1 VKRLSKRLA
10 LATLIPALLI
20 TSTLALVFWSN
31 IENRVEAA
39 RITAQTLLETEYDVL
54 LQGMN
59 ESLNH
64 SLAIAEF
71 PSVVQ
76 YLSNAQ
82 ETQSPYQERLLKQN
96 GDQLG
101 AMFNT
106 LLTHFGRYTRLA
118 LIDTNG
124 NEHLPTQSPTS
135 PAADPVH
142 ADALYFREAMTLK
155 ARSLYVSPP
164 YLGPGA
170 AGPEITTAVV
180 DITAPVFGQ
189 DGKRLGV
196 LLLTLDWHYLA
207 SRLPHAV
214 GTYSQAQALLVNA
227 QGTSLLPNGSGA
239 IPFGSSLPIQWPDAW
254 QAMSS
259 SNRGEAL
266 LGDHLIFFRTHDIR
280 THHVRS
286 QAGQVLGLPDTQPW
300 RLGIIVPRPG
310 LTYLLAESPWT
321 GALVVLVYVLAIA
334 FGIGWVLTNHHQRTL
349 RAGAQKLALE
359 TRDYARE
366 FFDLYEHA
374 PCGYHSLNK
383 HGVILKINR
392 TELQWLGY
400 SADELIGKQLYRE
413 LVTSETR
420 GAFDEIFRQ
429 VLGNNHEGSGKCELM
444 CRDGSTL
451 PVAIEAT
458 AQTTSDGFQYSRAM
472 VFDRTERKQLEDLL
486 IRQSMTDPL
495 TGLGNRRYL
504 ENQADMEMARA
515 RRNGEPL
522 CLIAIDLD
530 RFKRINDRYGH
541 DVGDL
546 VLQAFAQTAQ
556 EQLRDGDV
564 LCRMGGEEFT
574 VLLPGTNI
582 DQARMIA
589 ERQRRALET
598 TPVDIGADLV
608 DGGQVAYTA
617 SLGVTVVHPEES
629 SLKPAIKR
637 ADQQL
642 YKAKETGRNRVSSLV
657 D

>member
-1 VKRLSKRLA
+1 MKTLSIRLA

-20 TSTLALVFWSN
+20 TSTLAPIFWSN
-31 IENRVEAA
+31 IESRVEST
-39 RITAQTLLETEYDVL
+39 RIMAQALLDAEYDVL
-54 LQGMN
+54 LQDMT

-76 YLSNAQ
+76 HLNNAQ

-101 AMFNT
+101 VMFNT

-118 LIDTNG
+118 LIDANG
-124 NEHLPTQSPTS
+124 NEHFPTQSSTS

-164 YLGPGA
+164 YLGPA
-170 AGPEITTAVV
+170 ATGPEITTAVV
-180 DITAPVFGQ
+180 DIAAPVFGQ
-189 DGKRLGV
+189 DGERLGV

-207 SRLPHAV
+207 SRLPHAA

-227 QGTSLLPNGSGA
+227 QGTSLLPTGSGT

-254 QAMSS
+254 QAMNSS
-259 SNRGEAL
+259 SRGEAL
-266 LGDHLIFFRTHDIR
+266 LDDHLIFFRTYDIR
-280 THHVRS
+280 THPFRS
-286 QAGQVLGLPDTQPW
+286 QAGQVLELPGTQPW

-310 LTYLLAESPWT
+310 LTYLLAESPWN
-321 GALVVLVYVLAIA
+321 GALVALVYALAIA

-349 RAGAQKLALE
+349 RACAQKLSLE
-359 TRDYARE
+359 TRDYAQE
-366 FFDLYEHA
+366 YFDLYEHA
-374 PCGYHSLNK
+374 PCGYHSLNE

-400 SADELIGKQLYRE
+400 SADKFIGKQLYRE

-420 GAFDEIFRQ
+420 DAFDEAFRQ
-429 VLGNNHEGSGKCELM
+429 VLGDNHKGSAECELM
-444 CRDGSTL
+444 CRDGSIL

-458 AQTTSDGFQYSRAM
+458 AQTTSDGFQYSRAI

-486 IRQSMTDPL
+486 TRQAMTDPL
-495 TGLGNRRYL
+495 TGIGNRRHL
-504 ENQADMEMARA
+504 ENMAEMEMARC
-515 RRNGEPL
+515 RRSGAPL
-522 CLIAIDLD
+522 SLIAIDLD
-530 RFKRINDRYGH
+530 RFKRINDLYGH

-546 VLQAFAQTAQ
+546 ILQGFTQTAQ

-564 LCRMGGEEFT
+564 LCRTGGEEFT
-574 VLLPGTNI
+574 VLLPGTNME
-582 DQARMIA
+582 QAGMIA
-589 ERQRRALET
+589 ERLRQAVET

-608 DGGQVAYTA
+608 DDGQLTYTA
-617 SLGVTVVHPEES
+617 SFGVTAVHPEAG

-637 ADQQL
+637 ADQKL
-642 YKAKETGRNRVSSLV
+642 YEAKKKGRNRVHLPGG
-657 D
+657 